1 MSVSYGG
8 NHRFRPLS
16 TQRKY
21 GLTEPEMATNGK
33 PGILKIYNWQ
43 DFCWQDTAIFQ
54 CFPNIF
60 AGGSV
65 CFLKILTIS
74 YAKKTRV

>member
-1 MSVSYGG
+1 
-8 NHRFRPLS
+8 
-16 TQRKY
+16 
-21 GLTEPEMATNGK
+21 MATNGK